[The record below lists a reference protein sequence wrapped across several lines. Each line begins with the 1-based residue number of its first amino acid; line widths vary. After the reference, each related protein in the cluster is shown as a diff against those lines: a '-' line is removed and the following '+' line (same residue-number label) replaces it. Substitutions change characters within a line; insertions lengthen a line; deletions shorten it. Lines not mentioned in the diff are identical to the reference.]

1 MTPQEHPA
9 TLKKLAWSSLAG
21 FLFLIFCALGTWQLF
36 RLDSK
41 LELIAQVE
49 SRAFGSPVGAP
60 GPESWPQLTRSG
72 FEYLRLHVSGRFL
85 EEHTVYALAVT
96 KLGSGFWK
104 LTPLRTAQ
112 GFDVWV
118 NRGFVPQRPSVG
130 DSPRDLNIHESSHHE
145 PPHYDVTGLLRL
157 SEPEGGFLRANL
169 PADGRWYSRD
179 VAAMSA
185 TQGLTHAAP
194 YFVDAF
200 EVRDTTLL
208 HPKRPTKPTE
218 SKDPNEP
225 NELNKHAPVHGSE
238 HQPVPGLTVL
248 KFHNNHLVYAL
259 TWFGLALMVAG
270 ISAWLVLHKGR
281 SKA

>member
-1 MTPQEHPA
+1 MTLQEHPA
-9 TLKKLAWSSLAG
+9 TFKKLAWSSLAG
-21 FLFLIFCALGTWQLF
+21 FLFLTFCALGTWQLF

-49 SRAFGSPVGAP
+49 SRAFGTPLAAP
-60 GPESWPQLTRSG
+60 GPESWPQLTRTG
-72 FEYLRLHVSGRFL
+72 FEYLRLNVAGHFL
-85 EEHTVYALAVT
+85 EQHTVYALAVT
-96 KLGSGFWK
+96 KLGSGFWM

-118 NRGFVPQRPSVG
+118 NRGFVPQRPSVEE
-130 DSPRDLNIHESSHHE
+130 SPRDLNSNEAPHHQT
-145 PPHYDVTGLLRL
+145 PLYSVTGLLRL

-185 TQGLTHAAP
+185 AKGLTNTAP

-208 HPKRPTKPTE
+208 HPKRTTKPGKP
-218 SKDPNEP
+218 SEP
-225 NELNKHAPVHGSE
+225 PTAAA
-238 HQPVPGLTVL
+238 PVPGLTVL

-270 ISAWLVLHKGR
+270 ITAWLLLSKGK
-281 SKA
+281 SKP